1 MNMKETQQVMKDSKD
16 QTMFANEFDEAIIG
30 LDTSAE
36 IFRVVYDIDKIIE
49 ILMERDE
56 MTEEDALE
64 HFSYNIQGSYVGKGT
79 PIYVN
84 GGGHERVLELMSN
97 L

>member
-1 MNMKETQQVMKDSKD
+1 MITTQVYMKNSKD
-16 QTMFANEFDEAIIG
+16 QTMFANGFEEAIIG
-30 LDTSAE
+30 LDTSDE
-36 IFRVVYDIDKIIE
+36 IFRVVYDIDAIIS

-64 HFSYNIQGSYVGKGT
+64 HFSYNIQGSYIGKGT

>member
-1 MNMKETQQVMKDSKD
+1 MTNKSNIREEMSYMVDNPEM
-16 QTMFANEFDEAIIG
+16 MFADGYDDALIG
-30 LDTSAE
+30 YTDSGVA
-36 IFRVVYDIDKIIE
+36 VYSIE
-49 ILMERDE
+49 KVLTIMMVHEE

-64 HFSYNIQGSYVGKGT
+64 YFSYNIQGSYVGKGT

>member
-1 MNMKETQQVMKDSKD
+1 MKETQQVMKDSKD

-30 LDTSAE
+30 LDTSYE
-36 IFRVVYDIDKIIE
+36 IFRVVYDIDAIIS

>member
-1 MNMKETQQVMKDSKD
+1 
-16 QTMFANEFDEAIIG
+16 
-30 LDTSAE
+30 
-36 IFRVVYDIDKIIE
+36 
-49 ILMERDE
+49 MERDE
-56 MTEEDALE
+56 MTEEDAQE